1 MRPLLGIVLALLPLA
16 AAIYLWRRASAV
28 ARVPRRNI
36 VFICLG
42 GIAVAMGALWL
53 ERFVLD
59 WTGLS
64 VRSSVAGTSGALLAT
79 FLLVAPLEEGLK
91 VLVVWPLY
99 AARQLETRRLG
110 VIYAGCAGAGFASAE
125 ALIDVWLAP
134 PEESLYWLRVAAALP
149 AHAFFAAM
157 WGYALGGDRRRRGG
171 WFSLAWILAVLGH
184 GLFDHIVFGR
194 GPGLLVAAV
203 PMLLSM
209 AGLSWLALR
218 ETLPVSSKG
227 KPGRS
232 VIPEPPSLRAM
243 RAALST
249 ADKPV
254 MLHWIAIGA
263 LVTLGVVIVSLVG
276 AVFLGHSVGIDFAL
290 ADESDVRSSGPLILL
305 GSAVLSA
312 FPIAGFL
319 VAKASAATSVLE
331 PALGAALAIAGTVAL
346 LSVTSPVTVLV
357 ALAGAPVA
365 FALACGGAWF
375 GLAR

>member
-16 AAIYLWRRASAV
+16 VAIYLWHRASEV
-28 ARVPRRNI
+28 SRVPRRY
-36 VFICLG
+36 VVSMVLG
-42 GIAVAMGALWL
+42 AFVVALGALWL
-53 ERFVLD
+53 ERFVLE

-64 VRSSVAGTSGALLAT
+64 VRSSVAGPTGALLAT
-79 FLLVAPLEEGLK
+79 FLLVAPLEEGAK

-99 AARQLETRRLG
+99 AARQLETRRMG
-110 VIYAGCAGAGFASAE
+110 VIYAACAGAGFASAE
-125 ALIDVWLAP
+125 ALVEVWLAP
-134 PEESLYWLRVAAALP
+134 TEQPLLWLRVLCGLP
-149 AHAFFAAM
+149 GHAFFAGA

-171 WFSLAWILAVLGH
+171 WFSLAWIVAALSH

-194 GPGLLVAAV
+194 GPGLLVAAA
-203 PMLLSM
+203 PMLLAM

-218 ETLPVSSKG
+218 EGLPVSAKSG
-227 KPGRS
+227 SGRS
-232 VIPEPPSLRAM
+232 VLPEPPSLRAM

-249 ADKPV
+249 TDRPV
-254 MLHWIAIGA
+254 MLHWIAAGA

-305 GSAVLSA
+305 GSAVLLA

-319 VAKASAATSVLE
+319 IAKASAATSVLE
-331 PALGAALAIAGTVAL
+331 PALSAALAIAGTVAL
-346 LSVTSPVTVLV
+346 LSVTSPIAVLV